1 MAALPSASLHTPSL
15 RGMEADSLFLLDEAV
30 PEGSA
35 LIESIA
41 MGAILGDA
49 HRAWIKAEDV
59 GVVWRRLIDL
69 LVRVSIDKGR
79 TLGEFWEMVH

>member
-35 LIESIA
+35 LIDSIA
-41 MGAILGDA
+41 VGTVLGDA
-49 HRAWIKAEDV
+49 HRAWIEAEDV
-59 GVVWRRLIDL
+59 WVAWCWLIDL
-69 LVRVSIDKGR
+69 LVRVSIDQGR
-79 TLGEFWEMVH
+79 TLGEIW